1 MRFTYSQSHRFI
13 MSRLILTH
21 RSQLLAAILWI
32 AIQLPFLSS
41 AFRIDDPYFLA
52 ATRQIYNHPLD
63 PYGFRINWDGTTD
76 WAFKTLA
83 NPPLVPAYL
92 ATWHC
97 LFPWNEVSFHLAV
110 LPFSLIALYAFGVL
124 ARHFNVDPLTSQ
136 ALLCCSPAFFLGS
149 QVVMQD
155 VPMLSLFLL
164 AVTCAIL
171 YEVQGSA
178 VALFISSLS
187 AFCCPL
193 AKYNGLVLAPVLFAL
208 MLVGHR
214 KRGLVAITC
223 APLLSLAL
231 WSCFTWFKYGQNHF
245 LAMATFEK
253 NPAIRTP
260 LWHLIAGTLGATGL
274 GVLPAC
280 LVGFML
286 GTPAWR
292 KVLLG
297 SAVLT
302 LPLVYGYGRWVGYG
316 MLSSLL
322 LAISVWAALQLIG
335 LTFFSGWRLYR
346 KNRPTGLI
354 LVVWILSGL
363 VFQTGLL
370 FSSVRYVLFLA
381 PPAILLVLGQ
391 SSWFPR
397 KRTLGLLIGMNLL
410 LVVIIAVGDSRLAN
424 GYREMI
430 AQQVGPL
437 LEGHEG
443 KFYFSGHWGFQYYSE
458 QIGGEAIDETR
469 PPVLQAGDLM
479 VVAKTAWPDVLQP
492 QDAEGQKICTTV
504 IHFNPN
510 WFVRTVDCKSGA
522 NFYASKTYGCSYPT
536 FLPFGFSRGL
546 GETFLVYRVQ
556 GSRECA
562 RRDP

>member
-1 MRFTYSQSHRFI
+1 MIRQVI
-13 MSRLILTH
+13 SRYRH
-21 RSQLLAAILWI
+21 QLLVVIIWI
-32 AIQLPFLSS
+32 AIQSPFLTS

-52 ATRQIYNHPLD
+52 VARQIDHHPLD
-63 PYGFRINWDGTTD
+63 PYGFQINWDGTSE

-92 ATWHC
+92 AAWHC

-110 LPFSLIALYAFGVL
+110 LPFSLIALYAFGLL
-124 ARHFNVDPLTSQ
+124 AKYFNVDSVTSQ

-164 AVTCAIL
+164 AVTCAML

-208 MLVGHR
+208 AFAGHR

-231 WSCFTWFKYGQNHF
+231 WNCFTWFKYGQNHF
-245 LAMATFEK
+245 LAMAVFEQ

-260 LWHLIAGTLGATGL
+260 LWHLITGTLAATGL
-274 GVLPAC
+274 GVVPAC
-280 LVGFML
+280 LVGFVL

-292 KVLLG
+292 KVLLR
-297 SAVLT
+297 SAALT
-302 LPLVYGYGRWVGYG
+302 LPLLYAYGTWMGYGK
-316 MLSSLL
+316 LSSFL
-322 LAISVWAALQLIG
+322 LAISVWLALWLIG
-335 LTFFSGWRLYR
+335 LAFFCGWKFSRAKHL
-346 KNRPTGLI
+346 TGLI
-354 LVVWILSGL
+354 LVAWILSGL
-363 VFQTGLL
+363 AFQAGLL

-397 KRTLGLLIGMNLL
+397 KRTLGFLIGVNLL
-410 LVVIIAVGDSRLAN
+410 LVVFIAVGDSRLAN

-430 AQQVGPL
+430 AQHVGPS

-458 QIGGEAIDETR
+458 QIGGQAIDETR
-469 PPVLQAGDLM
+469 PPLLQAGDLM
-479 VVAKTAWPDVLQP
+479 VVAKTAWPDALQP

-522 NFYASKTYGCSYPT
+522 NFYASRIYGCSHPT
-536 FLPFGFSRGL
+536 ILPFGFSRGP

-556 GSRECA
+556 GSRERA
-562 RRDP
+562 QRDP